1 MALQPAPPVRLLIVD
16 PDPLTVRLLRAT
28 LAGEGYDIDAA
39 ANGAEALQR
48 ISKSR
53 PEVVLLELVLPDM
66 HGLDIV
72 LSLKAAPA
80 TRGIVVIVVTSRNG
94 DEAEAAAIRAGAS
107 GYVRKPIDP
116 IAFPDLVGA
125 TLRPAR

>member
-1 MALQPAPPVRLLIVD
+1 MPAQSATARLLIVD

-28 LAGEGYDIDAA
+28 LAGEGYDIDSAA
-39 ANGAEALQR
+39 SGAEALQK
-48 ISKSR
+48 ISISP
-53 PEVVLLELVLPDM
+53 PEVVLLELALPDM
-66 HGLDIV
+66 HGMEIV

-80 TRGIVVIVVTSRNG
+80 TRDIVVVVVTRRNG
-94 DEAEAAAIRAGAS
+94 HEAEAAAIRAGAS

-125 TLRPAR
+125 TRKPDR